1 MTPVATEAV
10 MAIELKVRKLGNSLG
25 AVLPREALDRLKVG
39 EGERLFLTE
48 TPDGYRITPYDP
60 EFEKQLDLAEEG
72 MSAYRNTLRA
82 PSKSWF
88 RRMASPREPQSP
100 DPAAPRERRPTRL
113 PCPLITPLSWSKPGK
128 GEVR

>member
-1 MTPVATEAV
+1 

-60 EFEKQLDLAEEG
+60 EFEEQLDLAEEG
-72 MSAYRNTLRA
+72 MNAYRNTLRA
-82 PSKSWF
+82 LSKS
-88 RRMASPREPQSP
+88 
-100 DPAAPRERRPTRL
+100 
-113 PCPLITPLSWSKPGK
+113 
-128 GEVR
+128 

>member
-1 MTPVATEAV
+1 
-10 MAIELKVRKLGNSLG
+10 
-25 AVLPREALDRLKVG
+25 VG

-82 PSKSWF
+82 LSKS
-88 RRMASPREPQSP
+88 
-100 DPAAPRERRPTRL
+100 
-113 PCPLITPLSWSKPGK
+113 
-128 GEVR
+128 

>member
-1 MTPVATEAV
+1 

-48 TPDGYRITPYDP
+48 TPDSYRITPYDP

-82 PSKSWF
+82 
-88 RRMASPREPQSP
+88 
-100 DPAAPRERRPTRL
+100 
-113 PCPLITPLSWSKPGK
+113 LSRS
-128 GEVR
+128 